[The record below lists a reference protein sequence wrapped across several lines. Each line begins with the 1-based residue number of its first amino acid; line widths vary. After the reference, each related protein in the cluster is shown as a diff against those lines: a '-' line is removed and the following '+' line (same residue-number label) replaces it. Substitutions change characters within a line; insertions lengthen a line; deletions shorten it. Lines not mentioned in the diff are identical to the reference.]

1 MSKQVPRYPPRTGF
15 FGCFTQ
21 PAVVSVC
28 PPAWIDAQRSSPKTS
43 NAINVFIL
51 ASILFEAFYVRLILL
66 GNLFR
71 QQFSCH
77 PDAARKGGHF
87 YCVLTGFIFGNGG
100 TQVLGR
106 IQSAIGWREAM
117 LYVCPVP
124 RKPKCPFDFSGGG
137 SINWRMA

>member
-1 MSKQVPRYPPRTGF
+1 MSKQVPRFPPRTGF

-51 ASILFEAFYVRLILL
+51 ASIVFEAFYVRLILL
-66 GNLFR
+66 GKNLFR

-77 PDAARKGGHF
+77 PDAALLRRTGGHF
-87 YCVLTGFIFGNGG
+87 YCVLTRFIFGNGG
-100 TQVLGR
+100 RKFWGGFSQQPDGARQCFT
-106 IQSAIGWREAM
+106 SA
-117 LYVCPVP
+117 P
-124 RKPKCPFDFSGGG
+124 
-137 SINWRMA
+137 